1 MKGVF
6 CELPLSHTLANVAA
20 FKAQAGDSE
29 EGGRFVCVEGGV
41 WGGGGGE
48 RRQAEAYVSMCQHA
62 RGVDLRGKETGRAEK
77 EKRDLFVSFFCMWR
91 LSRAPD
97 VPRVD

>member
-1 MKGVF
+1 MKGIY

-20 FKAQAGDSE
+20 FKAKAGDSE
-29 EGGRFVCVEGGV
+29 EGGRFVCGGLCV
-41 WGGGGGE
+41 GVGLGGWGE
-48 RRQAEAYVSMCQHA
+48 RRQAEAYVSMREVWTCEERRQ
-62 RGVDLRGKETGRAEK
+62 AEQR
-77 EKRDLFVSFFCMWR
+77 EKRDLFVSFCMWR